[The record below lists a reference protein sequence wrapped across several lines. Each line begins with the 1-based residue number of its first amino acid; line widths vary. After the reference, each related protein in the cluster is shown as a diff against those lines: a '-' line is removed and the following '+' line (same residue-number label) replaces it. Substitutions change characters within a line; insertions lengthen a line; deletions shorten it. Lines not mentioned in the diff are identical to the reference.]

1 MFFLHVT
8 EMKWMTMLLHL
19 IQQIYGW
26 LKSAQKEKKKSF
38 TYGSYARPGHK
49 KPIHWIKIFHSKV
62 KHEPWITQA
71 WTQSTPWQACL
82 ESSLQ
87 INRECIIN
95 QNMASK
101 PRYKT
106 LNIIFYPKT
115 QQYRQINALFVLG
128 FLKTETHHLN
138 RG

>member
-1 MFFLHVT
+1 MN
-8 EMKWMTMLLHL
+8 
-19 IQQIYGW
+19 
-26 LKSAQKEKKKSF
+26 
-38 TYGSYARPGHK
+38 
-49 KPIHWIKIFHSKV
+49 HSSLDPKYTLTGMPR
-62 KHEPWITQA
+62 E
-71 WTQSTPWQACL
+71 
-82 ESSLQ
+82 SLQ